1 MIKKSGL
8 IIAIFL
14 LVLAIISL
22 ILYFQANDKKVYS
35 DELINKVSTGFK
47 KSLKSFVSS
56 ADKSMANAKTALF
69 NSDKSLR
76 KKNDLDNLFV
86 SQMVDNK
93 LLKGIILFSNNL
105 NYVIIREDKTWATT
119 YSYKSADSLLNW
131 TRLDDKLN
139 VISNWSDTYNFFMDK
154 TNRNSVKL
162 KKDSSGI
169 GYWRSVLSQIPGK
182 RELIVNVS
190 GFEDGKGKNY
200 TIGLIYKTSEIAK
213 GFSEIFSF
221 QNPLVNIIDERG
233 ILITP
238 IKTDDTTKIADYK
251 NLTLEIEKLVTSWKN
266 NRQNQPNTY
275 SFEKHKQ
282 VYWTRIDTLDNK
294 GLKGFAITVSEND
307 INNSISLL
315 VNKYLYASIILF
327 VLGAAILLLSLLKRK
342 KTKAENNE
350 LIKFEKQKLK
360 KLITGG
366 ETAKLELKSSLR
378 FDYRQQKE
386 NKVLEDVILKS
397 IAAFANAKGGTLII
411 GVKDDLDILGLEN
424 DFNTLKKPDADYFE
438 LHLNKLIVNQF
449 GISFINESLL
459 VYFEEFDEKTICI
472 IRINPSA
479 HPLYLKTKD
488 KNGQQIEKF
497 YVRSG
502 NSSQQISSL
511 KEINDYIRR
520 RFRRHH

>member
-8 IIAIFL
+8 IIAFSL
-14 LVLAIISL
+14 FVLAIVSL

-35 DELINKVSTGFK
+35 DELINTVSTGFK
-47 KSLKSFVSS
+47 KSLKSFIGS
-56 ADKSMANAKTALF
+56 ADKSMNNAKTALF
-69 NSDKSLR
+69 NTDKSLR
-76 KKNDLDNLFV
+76 TKHDLDNLFV

-93 LLKGIILFSNNL
+93 LLKGIILFSKNL
-105 NYVIIREDKTWATT
+105 SYVIIREDKTWATT

-154 TNRNSVKL
+154 TNRNMVEL

-169 GYWRSVLSQIPGK
+169 GYWRSVQSQIPGK

-190 GFEDGKGKNY
+190 GFEDGNGKNY

-238 IKTDDTTKIADYK
+238 IKTNDTSKIADYK
-251 NLTLEIEKLVTSWKN
+251 SLTLEIEKLVSNWKN
-266 NRQNQPNTY
+266 NRLNQPNTY
-275 SFEKHKQ
+275 SFERHKQ
-282 VYWTRIDTLDNK
+282 IYWTRIDTLDNK
-294 GLKGFAITVSEND
+294 GLKGFAITVSEDD
-307 INNSISLL
+307 INKSTGLWAD
-315 VNKYLYASIILF
+315 KYLYSSVFLF
-327 VLGAAILLLSLLKRK
+327 VLGAVALLLSFLKRK
-342 KTKAENNE
+342 KAGAENKE
-350 LIKFEKQKLK
+350 LTKYEKQYLE
-360 KLITGG
+360 KLIAGG
-366 ETAKLELKSSLR
+366 ETARLEFKSSLR

-411 GVKDDLDILGLEN
+411 GVGDNLGILGLEN
-424 DFNTLKKPDADYFE
+424 DFNTLKKTNADYFE

-449 GISFINESLL
+449 GISFINENLL
-459 VYFEEFDEKTICI
+459 VYFEQIEEKTICI